1 MEARRQNGNVLNN
14 FKKSLIA
21 FMDELIETFPDDG
34 DFITLRILVKDQIPI
49 QVIMDTLVNDIDN
62 IKQMVIS
69 KDDRFFIDGNIIFE
83 QLDRVENFRKV
94 WTSSGMTQE
103 NKDAT
108 WGWFTQFVYFAEKY
122 LENIVKY

>member
-1 MEARRQNGNVLNN
+1 MEARQQNGNVLNN

-49 QVIMDTLVNDIDN
+49 QVIMDTLINDLDN

-69 KDDRFFIDGNIIFE
+69 KDDKFFIDGNIIFE

-94 WTSSGMTQE
+94 WTSPGMTQE

-108 WGWFTQFVYFAEKY
+108 WGWFTQFVFFAEKY
-122 LENIVKY
+122 LENIVRY